1 MRMHLLFIL
10 FTYTL
15 ITGCSTIGSNYQNQA
30 AAKIVGQRDSS
41 NIERHNIGSL
51 NTSFQNNGASS
62 KFSGDI
68 VELTG
73 KVVAFSLTE
82 NGLYTVTIQNDE
94 SKVVCIFNN
103 SISGKLGD
111 DRAIRSGATVTIQG
125 QCAASGLFSSTSFSL
140 NGCRLVSN

>member
-1 MRMHLLFIL
+1 MHLLFIL

-51 NTSFQNNGASS
+51 NTSFQNNVASS